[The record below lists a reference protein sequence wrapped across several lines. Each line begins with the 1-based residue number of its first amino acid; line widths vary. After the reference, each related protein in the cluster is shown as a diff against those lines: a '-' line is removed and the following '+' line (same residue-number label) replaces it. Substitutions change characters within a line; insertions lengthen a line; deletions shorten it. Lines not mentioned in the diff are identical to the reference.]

1 MLLKE
6 LTLLSG
12 PSGHE
17 DEVRAFLKK
26 EAAARGA
33 QVRCDAIGNVI
44 ACKKGVNPDK
54 PHVMIAAHMD
64 EVGFIIRSATD
75 DGLLR
80 IDCVG
85 GIDPR
90 VIVSKRVRV
99 GDEKIPGVIGA
110 MAIHLQT
117 AADMERVLDYDGLYI
132 DIGAKDKE
140 EAQRVA
146 PVGTYA
152 VFDSDYVEFGEGLV
166 KAKAL
171 DDRVGCLAALRAL
184 SESEYDG
191 DLTCVFTAQEE
202 CGLRGAEVAA
212 YRVKPDLALVLEGTA
227 SNDMGMTPSDTLKV
241 TRVNKGVAVSFM
253 DRTSIVNRP
262 LFDFVTKTADAAG
275 IPWQIKQLMT
285 GGNDAGPI
293 HKSRAGVP
301 SVVLSTPCRYIHS
314 PACVASYKDMQSQQE
329 LVLAVLR
336 ALKNDCPF
344 GKIEGKE

>member
-12 PSGHE
+12 PLGHE

-44 ACKKGVNPDK
+44 AYRKGVNPDK

-166 KAKAL
+166 KAKA
-171 DDRVGCLAALRAL
+171 R
-184 SESEYDG
+184 
-191 DLTCVFTAQEE
+191 
-202 CGLRGAEVAA
+202 
-212 YRVKPDLALVLEGTA
+212 
-227 SNDMGMTPSDTLKV
+227 
-241 TRVNKGVAVSFM
+241 
-253 DRTSIVNRP
+253 
-262 LFDFVTKTADAAG
+262 
-275 IPWQIKQLMT
+275 
-285 GGNDAGPI
+285 
-293 HKSRAGVP
+293 
-301 SVVLSTPCRYIHS
+301 
-314 PACVASYKDMQSQQE
+314 
-329 LVLAVLR
+329 
-336 ALKNDCPF
+336 
-344 GKIEGKE
+344 

>member
-33 QVRCDAIGNVI
+33 QVRCDALGNVI
-44 ACKKGVNPDK
+44 AYKKGANPDK

-64 EVGFIIRSATD
+64 EVGFIIRSATE

-99 GDEKIPGVIGA
+99 GDDKVPGVIGA

-117 AADMERVLDYDGLYI
+117 EEDFARVLGYDGLYI

-140 EAQRVA
+140 EAERIA

-184 SESEYDG
+184 SESEYEG
-191 DLTCVFTAQEE
+191 DLTCVFTTQEE
-202 CGLRGAEVAA
+202 CGLRGAQVVG
-212 YRVKPDLALVLEGTA
+212 YRVKPDVAIVLEGTA
-227 SNDMGMTPSDTLKV
+227 SNDLGMTPSDMLKV
-241 TRVNKGVAVSFM
+241 TRVNKGVAISFM

-262 LFDFVTKTADAAG
+262 LFDYVTKTATDAG

-301 SVVLSTPCRYIHS
+301 SIVLSTPCRYIHS
-314 PACVASYKDMQSQQE
+314 PSCVASFADMKAQQD
-329 LVLAVLR
+329 LVLAI
-336 ALKNDCPF
+336 LKRLNSDCPF